1 MQRASLLIMIVFPF
15 LSGCNDRVDSFDTH
29 LYYEENQTLFD
40 DISEKVASQ
49 IGTVYFDSITQK
61 LGYSASIL
69 EFIGDTIVGYAK
81 YLNKLFLI
89 SPKGK
94 LLNSFDLEYKN
105 EIFSVFS
112 FAHCR
117 SNNLIYMLD
126 AKLNIVL
133 GVTISGNVIH
143 EISVPFAPLHILCNN
158 NRLFYYNPYPR
169 NKYSDG
175 YILSSTDLYGQ
186 DFVKLLKIKPLNFDE
201 IQGNDISWIFSD
213 LDTLKMYNRSKQRI
227 VQYNV
232 RDKTA
237 KVIILKMFDLEELQ
251 VLNVHL
257 CKSIPDKGFILA
269 KKDNLFTPLSF
280 SLSTGGVCFLPESK
294 DYPRLFWGVE
304 FDNHELPFFPFQV
317 AKSGVLY
324 RTYKLHGDTNSIR
337 LNVSEKDHTKPGII
351 SQLVRFIK

>member
-1 MQRASLLIMIVFPF
+1 VIGFLLVTLVRQGINVLLTKVFHFIFVMQRAFLLVTIVFLL
-15 LSGCNDRVDSFDTH
+15 LSGCNHRVDSFGTH
-29 LYYEENQTLFD
+29 LYFEENQTLFD
-40 DISEKVASQ
+40 DFSEKVANQ
-49 IGTVYFDSITQK
+49 IGTVNFDSITQK

-89 SPKGK
+89 SPKGR
-94 LLNSFDLEYKN
+94 LLNSFDLEYEN

-112 FAHCR
+112 FTHCR
-117 SNNLIYMLD
+117 SNNLLYLLD

-133 GVTISGNVIH
+133 GLTISGKVIH

-227 VQYNV
+227 VQ
-232 RDKTA
+232 
-237 KVIILKMFDLEELQ
+237 
-251 VLNVHL
+251 
-257 CKSIPDKGFILA
+257 GFILA

-280 SLSTGGVCFLPESK
+280 SLSTPTIILI
-294 DYPRLFWGVE
+294 DI
-304 FDNHELPFFPFQV
+304 N
-317 AKSGVLY
+317 
-324 RTYKLHGDTNSIR
+324 TN
-337 LNVSEKDHTKPGII
+337 I
-351 SQLVRFIK
+351 SQICFPSNLPLIIKKEIYNLMAKKILK